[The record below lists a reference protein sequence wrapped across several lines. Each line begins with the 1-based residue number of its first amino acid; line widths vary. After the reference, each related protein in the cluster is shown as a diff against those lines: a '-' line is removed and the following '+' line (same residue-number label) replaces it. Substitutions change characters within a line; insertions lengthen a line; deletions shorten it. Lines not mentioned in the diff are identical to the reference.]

1 MSPPRTIPAL
11 IALALALA
19 GCSASPEPDNQR
31 CLAHTS
37 TGDIAGVEKTGLCVF
52 RGIRYAAP
60 PTGELRFRPPQPP
73 PAWTGTLRADDGS
86 RVCPQVRSSSEEF
99 PDDRKVFGDEDC
111 LRLNVWTPAPG
122 KSNRPVIVFVH
133 GGAARIGTAN
143 EPRYAGDALARVGDA
158 VVVTIN
164 YRLGV
169 LGWSELGRL
178 DPALRGSGNN
188 GLRDQIAAL
197 EWVRTNIAAFG
208 GDPANVTAMGESAGA
223 FSLSALLA
231 TDRPERLFRRAV
243 LQSGSGYLV
252 HPRPGPPPPI
262 GDLAALRSLPAAD
275 LVTRQEATLD
285 RIAPGTTSAVYFGPS
300 VDGTLVL
307 DTPERRLAEGHARGV
322 DLLLGTTRD
331 EVNFFGQFGPDPAA
345 GLAAVAEDQAR
356 FFPAALRDRR
366 AEIAA
371 VYRRDRSPTDAT
383 LAMFSDQVMRLPAI
397 RMAEAQARWRPTYLY
412 EFAWSPPGGLG
423 AVHTAELPFVFGTLR
438 FVGVPGGAAALSGDR
453 ATLEGLSDRMVRAWT
468 AFARTG
474 NPDWPSYRPP
484 TRTTRIW
491 DVRGPDVLDDPR
503 RAEREAW
510 PALPD
515 ALELRASGK

>member
-1 MSPPRTIPAL
+1 MPWRGTISLVA
-11 IALALALA
+11 ALAFALA
-19 GCSASPEPDNQR
+19 GCSAGPEPEPEPCR
-31 CLAHTS
+31 AETS
-37 TGDIAGVEKTGLCVF
+37 AGHIAGIREGGLCVF

-73 PAWTGTLRADDGS
+73 PPWAGTFRADDGG
-86 RVCPQVRSSSEEF
+86 RVCPQVRSSSEEY
-99 PDDRKVFGDEDC
+99 PDDREVFGDEDC
-111 LRLNVWTPAPG
+111 LRLNVWTPAADKG
-122 KSNRPVIVFVH
+122 ARPVIVFVH

-143 EPRYAGDALARVGDA
+143 EPRYAGDTLARVGDA

-169 LGWSELGRL
+169 LGWSELGGL

-197 EWVRTNIAAFG
+197 DWVRTNISSFG
-208 GDPANVTAMGESAGA
+208 GDPANVTAVGESAGA

-231 TDRPERLFRRAV
+231 TDRPERLFRRVV

-252 HPRPGPPPPI
+252 HPRPSPPPPI
-262 GDLAALRSLPAAD
+262 GDLAALRSLPAEE
-275 LVTRQEATLD
+275 LVTRQEETLS

-300 VDGTLVL
+300 VDGALVR
-307 DTPERRLAEGHARGV
+307 DAPARLIAEGHARGV

-331 EVNFFGQFGPDPAA
+331 EVNFFGQFGPDAAA
-345 GLAAVAEDQAR
+345 GLAAVAEDQPR
-356 FFPAALRDRR
+356 FFPPALEPRR

-383 LAMFSDQVMRLPAI
+383 LAMLTDQVMRLPAI
-397 RMAEAQARWRPTYLY
+397 RVAEAQARWRPTYLY

-438 FVGVPGGAAALSGDR
+438 FIGVPGGAQAPDRPAVAALSG
-453 ATLEGLSDRMVRAWT
+453 RMVAAWT
-468 AFARTG
+468 AYARTG
-474 NPDWPSYRPP
+474 NPGWPPYRPP
-484 TRTTRIW
+484 TRTTKIW
-491 DVRGPDVLDDPR
+491 DIAGPEVRDDPR

-515 ALELRASGK
+515 TLELSSTGR